1 MALLEPVADIRS
13 LDLLHSVDEC
23 GSIAQAAKRHNMSQ
37 PAASMRLR
45 SLEDTLGLRLLDRSH
60 GRARLTAEGVAV
72 VKWSAGI
79 LESTRL
85 LHLGAQALRT
95 KGTNQ
100 LRVVASMTV
109 AEYLVPG
116 WLSRLQTVDPEMVV
130 SLAMGNSRHVVDV
143 MLSGEAEIG
152 FVEGRHAPRELSS
165 RVVQSDELVVVVAP
179 DHSWAR
185 RRKPL
190 SPVEFSLSA
199 LALREAGSGT
209 REVLDAAMAV
219 LGLKVRPLIELG
231 STTAIK
237 AAVASGIAPG
247 VLSRLAVADD
257 IREGRLVVVETR
269 DISLVRE
276 IRAVW
281 SRDRPLAAPAKLLLR
296 QLG

>member
-1 MALLEPVADIRS
+1 MPLLEPVVDIRS
-13 LDLLHSVDEC
+13 LDLLNSVDEC
-23 GSIAQAAKRHNMSQ
+23 GSIAQAAKRHSMSQ

-45 SLEDTLGLRLLDRSH
+45 SLEDALGLRLLDRSH
-60 GRARLTAEGVAV
+60 GRATLSAEGVAV
-72 VKWSAGI
+72 VKWSEGI

-95 KGTNQ
+95 KGKNQ

-116 WLSRLQTVDPEMVV
+116 WLSRMQTVDPRIVV
-130 SLAMGNSRHVVDV
+130 SLEMGNSKHVLEV
-143 MLSGEAEIG
+143 MLGGEAEIG
-152 FVEGRHAPRELSS
+152 FVEGQHAPREFSS
-165 RVVQSDELVVVVAP
+165 RVVQSDELVIVVAP
-179 DHSWAR
+179 SHSWAK

-190 SPVEFSLSA
+190 TPREFSLTA
-199 LALREAGSGT
+199 LVVREAGSGT
-209 REVLDAAMAV
+209 REVLDTAMQSM
-219 LGLKVRPLIELG
+219 GLEVRPLIELG

-257 IREGRLVVVETR
+257 VRDGRLVVVETR
-269 DISLVRE
+269 GLSLARD

-281 SRDRPLAAPAKLLLR
+281 LKERPLAPSAKLLLR

>member
-60 GRARLTAEGVAV
+60 GRA
-72 VKWSAGI
+72 
-79 LESTRL
+79 
-85 LHLGAQALRT
+85 
-95 KGTNQ
+95 
-100 LRVVASMTV
+100 SMTV

-143 MLSGEAEIG
+143 MLSGEAGIG

-165 RVVQSDELVVVVAP
+165 RGVQSDVLVVVVAP